1 MVVWCRLW
9 WGRWVE
15 LNHLSLTLFQ
25 GEFMKLASVAFGVL
39 SLVGSFAFAADPT
52 VKITSFRPI
61 GGGTSRPVAAELCGK
76 VDNIANGHAHI
87 KAVVDYRSNDPATY
101 NTFAGGDGSFCLV
114 VSTYDGNVSVELW

>member
-1 MVVWCRLW
+1 
-9 WGRWVE
+9 
-15 LNHLSLTLFQ
+15 
-25 GEFMKLASVAFGVL
+25 MKFASVVFATL
-39 SLVGSFAFAADPT
+39 SLVGSFAFAVDPT

-61 GGGTSRPVAAELCGK
+61 GRDTTVRPVVAELCGK
-76 VDNIANGHAHI
+76 VENIANGHAHI